1 MYRVESD
8 MHVWCSVS
16 ITKYNHCSHEML
28 PATSGKDAISVDYTN
43 WLIDQIPK
51 CKVLGRETVT
61 K

>member
-1 MYRVESD
+1 LYRVESD

-43 WLIDQIPK
+43 
-51 CKVLGRETVT
+51 
-61 K
+61 